1 VDWQAWWQKLWG
13 GGSEPA
19 EAPVSPRPQSA
30 FQSLRV
36 PPPPEDAARGPFS
49 VSGEPGGQ
57 GQATFLRVDGVLDS
71 ATADEFEQKLQRYID
86 AGEVNL
92 VVDFSGVP
100 YVSSRGWGILISVLQ
115 NVRKQGGDIR
125 IAGMCA
131 NVLKLFYQTGL
142 SSIFEVFEGQSKK
155 RILDDE

>member
-1 VDWQAWWQKLWG
+1 MGLRTWWRDLWG
-13 GGSEPA
+13 RDAEPDP
-19 EAPVSPRPQSA
+19 APPVRPA
-30 FQSLRV
+30 PDYRSLRV
-36 PPPPEDAARGPFS
+36 PPPPDGTAQELT

-57 GQATFLRVDGVLDS
+57 GQVTFLRVDGVLDS
-71 ATADEFEQKLQRYID
+71 TTAEVFEQKLNRYID
-86 AGEVNL
+86 AGDVDL

-115 NVRKQGGDIR
+115 SLRKQGGDIR

-142 SSIFEVFEGQSKK
+142 SSIFVIFEGPNKK
-155 RILDDE
+155 GILDNE